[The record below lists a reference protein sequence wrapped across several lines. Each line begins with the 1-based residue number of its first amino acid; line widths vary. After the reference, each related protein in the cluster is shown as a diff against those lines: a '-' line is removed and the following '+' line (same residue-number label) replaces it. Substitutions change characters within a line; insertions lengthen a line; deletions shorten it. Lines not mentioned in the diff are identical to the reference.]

1 MLRSQVSGDQS
12 EHRFTYSTP
21 LSVNLMS
28 ETETSKLCLHSS
40 PDHRSAQ
47 IYPIA
52 IKVEVGIFV
61 QLCYP
66 FMIKFLL
73 KPNELS
79 PYLLH
84 SKEEPYTAGSK
95 HTPLLENKQLC

>member
-47 IYPIA
+47 VYPIA
-52 IKVEVGIFV
+52 IKVEGGHF
-61 QLCYP
+61 CP
-66 FMIKFLL
+66 ALL
-73 KPNELS
+73 P
-79 PYLLH
+79 LH
-84 SKEEPYTAGSK
+84 DQVSTEA
-95 HTPLLENKQLC
+95 